1 MGKGRPRPG
10 EMPYGVCHVRRMGTA
25 NPRIAA
31 HLLQIHAIARAHW
44 EFPSEPAAPEK
55 GFKWP
60 GLYLAHWAQ
69 MGGPRGRLWRSPPPG
84 RRARNHAAE
93 SRWAIG
99 ARTPLQAAG

>member
-55 GFKWP
+55 GFRWP
-60 GLYLAHWAQ
+60 GFIWHT
-69 MGGPRGRLWRSPPPG
+69 GPRWV
-84 RRARNHAAE
+84 RREGVSGDLHHPDDAPVIMRRNPV
-93 SRWAIG
+93 G
-99 ARTPLQAAG
+99 P